1 MTEECHVCEKK
12 LAEGEGR
19 FHYPDGVYCS
29 DCGETSGWYCKF
41 SMMRA
46 SQIIK
51 YMGIDPPQY
60 GLTKEALDELAG
72 NF

>member
-12 LAEGEGR
+12 FAKGEGR
-19 FHYPDGVYCS
+19 FHYPDGDYCN
-29 DCGETSGWYCKF
+29 DCGVTSGWYCKF

-51 YMGIDPPQY
+51 YMGINPTQY